1 MNNWHRRIWT
11 LDEIAA
17 TSPIA
22 ALFDA
27 DTPNQFWL
35 EPFAD
40 PTDNKL
46 RFRVQFAPDA
56 MAECWSNCV
65 LEPKG
70 SDAFPQDSTPGDT
83 TERLEGTVETA
94 DGPLTLQIYLTMA
107 KDREELR
114 LRKKTAISIG
124 DGDTGF
130 ARGH

>member
-1 MNNWHRRIWT
+1 MTNWHRRIWT

-17 TSPIA
+17 TSPIV
-22 ALFDA
+22 ALFDS
-27 DTPNQFWL
+27 DSPNQFWL

-70 SDAFPQDSTPGDT
+70 STPFSLEAATEDT
-83 TERLEGTVETA
+83 TERLEGTVETD
-94 DGPLTLQIYLTMA
+94 DGPLTLQVYLTMGE
-107 KDREELR
+107 DGEELR
-114 LRKKTAISIG
+114 LRKKTAISLG

-130 ARGH
+130 ARAH